1 MNRFA
6 LIVGGLALLLLG
18 PACDSPRSAAPAAAP
33 AGVIIVSLDTTRA
46 DHLGC
51 YGATELRT
59 PHIDAWAASGVL
71 FEQCATVAPL
81 TLPAN
86 ASLLT
91 GLYPF
96 QHGVRNNG
104 MFALPQTAETLAERF
119 AARGYATAAFV
130 AAAVINREFGLAQG
144 FQTYDDVPGGSD
156 DMAPP
161 ERSAQAVIDGALTW
175 LKANRDAPFFLF
187 IHLFDPHMPYRPP
200 PEFDAVYPGRPYLA
214 EIAYVDAQ
222 LGRLRAA
229 LDEADLTRNTLVV
242 LTADHGESL
251 GAHGELT
258 HGTFVYDETMRVP
271 LLFSWPAA
279 LPAARRVASQVR
291 LVDVAPTLLELCG
304 LDALSVADGQTLAP
318 MLRGAAEE
326 PRLAYGESLY
336 AKLALDLAPL
346 RMLRDGAWK
355 YIHAPQPELYDLRT
369 DPREESDLA
378 AAQQQRVAEYR
389 AALEKL
395 VLAAR
400 PLATAAAT
408 IDGRQQ
414 RELSALGYLGA
425 SGGGGAALDEAAL
438 LRAEGRNPRDY
449 ARQIRTLHQVEGLIN
464 VGQYAVAERALN
476 AIVQQEGDAGPA
488 LPLVHAQLA
497 VTKAAQGHAADALPH
512 FETALRAM
520 PDDART
526 RMQFGVT
533 LLRAGRTTDAIRELE
548 TCIEA
553 PATQAAARE
562 WLALAHL
569 RAGRRDEAA
578 ATLRGVDTATRIARL
593 REIADQF
600 GLAAPAGDAD
610 WDWRLQLA
618 LAARELGE
626 IQLFAQLVDEPDA
639 GAIAAALAADA
650 ALETGDSARARAAL
664 ERLVRAAPGSRR
676 GWTWLGTLRFL
687 NREDEAALAA
697 LRSAYAIDA
706 TDPETC
712 LALARVL
719 ATSSVDALRDGAEA
733 VRLARAAETH
743 FGQSDPQAHETL
755 AAALAETGDFDAA
768 LAALRRG
775 QTLAESLGEKQT
787 LARLAEHAKLYAE
800 RKPLRRP

>member
-1 MNRFA
+1 MTRFA
-6 LIVGGLALLLLG
+6 LALGGLTLLLLT
-18 PACDSPRSAAPAAAP
+18 PACDSPRAAGPPAPP
-33 AGVIIVSLDTTRA
+33 AGVIVISLDTTRA

-104 MFALPQTAETLAERF
+104 LFALPETADTLAERF
-119 AARGYATAAFV
+119 ATRGYQTAAFI
-130 AAAVINREFGLAQG
+130 AAAVVNREFGLAQG
-144 FQTYDDVPGGSD
+144 FQTYDDVRERGDGL
-156 DMAPP
+156 APP
-161 ERSAQAVIDGALTW
+161 ERSAQAVIDDALAW
-175 LKANRDAPFFLF
+175 LRDRPNAPFFLF

-200 PEFDAVYPGRPYLA
+200 PEFEAAYPGRPYLA

-229 LDEADLTRNTLVV
+229 LDETGLAQNTLVV

-258 HGTFVYDETMRVP
+258 HGTFVYDDTMRVP

-279 LPAARRVASQVR
+279 LPAGRRVASQVR
-291 LVDVAPTLLELCG
+291 LVDVAPTLLQLCG
-304 LDALSVADGQTLAP
+304 LDVLSAADGQTLTP
-318 MLRGAAEE
+318 LLRGATEQS
-326 PRLAYGESLY
+326 RLAYGESLY

-346 RMLRDGAWK
+346 RMVRDGDWK
-355 YIHAPQPELYDLRT
+355 YIHAPQPELYDLRS
-369 DPREESDLA
+369 DPREENDLA
-378 AAQQQRVAEYR
+378 AAQPQRVAEFR

-395 VLAAR
+395 VRAAR
-400 PLATAAAT
+400 PLDSAAAT
-408 IDGRQQ
+408 IDPRQQ

-425 SGGGGAALDEAAL
+425 SGGGAALLDEADL
-438 LRAEGRNPRDY
+438 LRAEGRNPRQY

-464 VGQYAVAERALN
+464 VGQFSVAERALS
-476 AIVQQEGDAGPA
+476 AIVQEEGDAGPA

-497 VTKAAQGHAADALPH
+497 VTKAAQGRTADALPH
-512 FETALRAM
+512 FELALRGM

-526 RMQFGVT
+526 RMQYGVT
-533 LLRAGRTTDAIRELE
+533 LLRAGRTADAVHELE
-548 TCIEA
+548 TCVDA
-553 PATQAAARE
+553 PSTQAAARE

-569 RAGRRDEAA
+569 HAGRREEAA
-578 ATLRGVDTATRIARL
+578 AALRGGDVAPRATRL
-593 REIADQF
+593 REVAAGF
-600 GLAAPAGDAD
+600 GLTAPALDGE
-610 WDWRLQLA
+610 WDWRLLLA
-618 LAARELGE
+618 DAARELGE
-626 IQLFAQLVDEPDA
+626 NELFAQLVDEPDA

-650 ALETGDSARARAAL
+650 ALEAGDSPRARAAL
-664 ERLVRAAPGSRR
+664 ERLTQAAPRSRR
-676 GWTWLGTLRFL
+676 GWTWLGALRFL

-697 LRSAYAIDA
+697 LRMAHSIDA
-706 TDPETC
+706 ADPETC
-712 LALARVL
+712 VALARVL

-733 VRLARAAETH
+733 VRLARAAEIH
-743 FGQSDPQAHETL
+743 FGASDPQVHETL

-775 QTLAESLGEKQT
+775 QQLAESLGEKQT